1 MVIGLEKI
9 ARIALLK
16 DIYGS
21 LLTKK
26 QQEVLELFY
35 DQDFSLGEI
44 AEELCVSRQAVFDTL
59 GRGEKLLEHYE
70 VALGLLSRLEQEKK
84 MRELLRQALKK
95 KDWSLVADVIDNL
108 TADEL

>member
-1 MVIGLEKI
+1 MVISLEKI

-70 VALGLLSRLEQEKK
+70 VALGLLSRLEQEKR
-84 MRELLRQALKK
+84 MRELLRQALEK

-108 TADEL
+108 AADES

>member
-9 ARIALLK
+9 ARNALLK